1 MDSSTIKPPPN
12 IRSVPSIGIR
22 PAPSTG
28 TTPIPKPRI
37 KTSQRT
43 IRPAPKPKEYAV
55 IEKTPV
61 TTATTEIVTTDADA
75 LDTKVITEN
84 PELGESVVDT
94 VDSVMTKLNAS
105 GFDGL
110 NPLSSN
116 PTEQSLKN
124 AELAINVTSLAFAVG
139 LGITGF
145 GVPFIPV
152 VFAMGMGLKSL
163 LNHINTQD
171 DILLIYNILHM
182 YFMLVTYPTVRS
194 VLQRI
199 DCKSQKKEDCPKV
212 MFVKSNFKDPMAE
225 EKVIEFIEYGLA
237 KYIEVVTLL
246 VKKSE
251 VQVSEKILDCHNICT
266 GLFTSITKYLELN
279 NEEPNLDMIA
289 ANVMFTP
296 NNATEATTAVNIIN
310 DNVQK
315 KISNTGKVLMDRGY
329 SIFASITR
337 STVAVYM
344 GGTRKYKKANKK
356 NKTNK
361 QIKQKTNKPKNK

>member
-1 MDSSTIKPPPN
+1 MEINTSQ
-12 IRSVPSIGIR
+12 SVPVNEVRKGPTRMAS
-22 PAPSTG
+22 P
-28 TTPIPKPRI
+28 TPRGRRIPRNRSQIVISNQPLDDTNI
-37 KTSQRT
+37 PINISNADIVKT
-43 IRPAPKPKEYAV
+43 EAV
-55 IEKTPV
+55 
-61 TTATTEIVTTDADA
+61 A

-84 PELGESVVDT
+84 PQLGESVVDT
-94 VDSVMTKLNAS
+94 VDSVMNKLNAA

-110 NPLSSN
+110 NPLSAN

-163 LNHINTQD
+163 LNHVNTQD

-182 YFMLVTYPTVRS
+182 YFMLVTYPTIRS
-194 VLQRI
+194 VMQRI

-212 MFVKSNFKDPMAE
+212 TFVKSNFKDPRAE
-225 EKVIEFIEYGLA
+225 EKVIEFIEDGLA

-266 GLFTSITKYLELN
+266 GLFTSLTKYLELN

-315 KISNTGKVLMDRGY
+315 KISITGKVLMDRGY
-329 SIFASITR
+329 AIFSSITR
-337 STVAVYM
+337 AGAAVGI
-344 GGTRKYKKANKK
+344 GGTRKYKKN
-356 NKTNK
+356 
-361 QIKQKTNKPKNK
+361 QKKPKKTKTKRKPKKY